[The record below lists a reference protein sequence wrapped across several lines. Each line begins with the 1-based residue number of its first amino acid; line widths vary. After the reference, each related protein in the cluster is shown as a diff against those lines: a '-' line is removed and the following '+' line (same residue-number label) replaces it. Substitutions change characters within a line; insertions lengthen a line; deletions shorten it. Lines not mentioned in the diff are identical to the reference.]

1 MFLDI
6 DDPHAGRRRMIRTP
20 FLTDTYD
27 EPRADSAP
35 QLGAHND
42 ELLTRV
48 SPMTA

>member
-1 MFLDI
+1 
-6 DDPHAGRRRMIRTP
+6 MIRTP

-35 QLGAHND
+35 QLGAHNE

-48 SPMTA
+48 SPMRA